1 MRILLICVIVLTNC
15 YYLNAQYKIK
25 ASNDYPPFNY
35 TDEDG
40 NLVGFNIDMAKAINR
55 LYNNQIDISGADWQT
70 INTMLEAGE
79 IDGIVGAHYPGY
91 PDNQH
96 LYTRSVINTS
106 HCFFYNSNYY
116 KNITLELLRTEKEPV
131 VALWKNDVLVRYVL
145 SINPAAKF
153 VYASD
158 YDQLVELLENEKVSC
173 AIAQRIGG
181 MYHVTKLQKD
191 YIKTTNHRIL
201 ERNMGFMLSP
211 NSIELAAIINNATEV
226 LLSNGEYQRIYDKW
240 LAEYDNESNGLRDY
254 WRYMILISAIVGII
268 ILLLIVINR
277 ILQARVRSKTQDLQH
292 QLDLNSEIM
301 KELSRQKNKA
311 EQSDKMKSAFLA
323 NMSHEIR
330 TPMNGILGFAELL
343 KTQAYSK
350 EEELQFINIIQQS
363 GDRMLNTINNIID
376 ISKIESEN
384 EEVQIKKVDI
394 ANIVSELNDFF
405 MVEANEKGIDLIVE
419 PEVKAPLQNFY
430 SDTYKLTSILTN
442 LIKNAIKFTKK
453 GYVKIHYSLSATEL
467 ILTVSDTG
475 IGIAPEKQKAIFDYF
490 VQADHS
496 HSSGYEGSGLGLSI
510 TRGYIKL
517 LNGDINVS
525 STPGKGTSFTFVL
538 PNLKVVSTPEEPAL
552 NETPAEHVD
561 YNSDGDLNIIIA
573 EDDEISYNFL
583 CHILSDV
590 SGNLKRVKNGADVV
604 ELVRK
609 YPDTDVVLMDIKLPK
624 TNGLE
629 ATKQIRAFNKDVYI
643 IAQTAYAQ
651 ENYKQEA
658 IAAGCNNFIVKPIDK
673 NQLKKIL
680 SKLKQPA
687 ISEW

>member
-1 MRILLICVIVLTNC
+1 MRFFLICVIILTNS

-35 TDEDG
+35 TDQNG
-40 NLVGFNIDMAKAINR
+40 NLVGFNIDLVKAINK
-55 LYNNQIDISGADWQT
+55 LYNNQIEISGANWQ
-70 INTMLEAGE
+70 IVNRMLEDGE
-79 IDGIVGAHYPGY
+79 IDGIAGAHYPGY
-91 PDNQH
+91 PDNEH

-106 HCFFYNSNYY
+106 HCFFYNSNYH
-116 KNITLELLRTEKEPV
+116 KNISPELLRTIKEPV

-153 VYASD
+153 VYATD
-158 YDQLVELLENEKVSC
+158 YDQLIEFLEDEQVTC

-181 MYHVTKLQKD
+181 MYHVAELQKE

-240 LAEYDNESNGLRDY
+240 LAEYDKEPNGFREY
-254 WRYMILISAIVGII
+254 WRFIILISAIVGII

-277 ILQARVRSKTQDLQH
+277 ILQARVKSKTQDLQH

-363 GDRMLNTINNIID
+363 GDRMLTTINNIID

-384 EEVQIKKVDI
+384 EDVQIKKVDI
-394 ANIVSELNDFF
+394 AKIVSELNDFF
-405 MVEANEKGIDLIVE
+405 IVEANEKGIDLIIE
-419 PEVKAPLQNFY
+419 PEITEPSQNFY

-442 LIKNAIKFTKK
+442 LIKNAIKFTKE
-453 GYVKIHYSLSATEL
+453 GYVKIQYSLNATEL
-467 ILTVSDTG
+467 KIKVCDTG
-475 IGIAPEKQKAIFDYF
+475 IGIAPEKQNAIFDYF

-517 LNGDINVS
+517 LDGDISVS

-538 PNLKVVSTPEEPAL
+538 PNLRVVSSPEEPAV
-552 NETPAEHVD
+552 NETPAEHID
-561 YNSDGDLNIIIA
+561 YNRNGDLNIIIA

-583 CHILSDV
+583 SHILSDV
-590 SGNLKRVKNGADVV
+590 PGNIKRVKNGVDVI
-604 ELVRK
+604 ELVWK
-609 YPDTDVVLMDIKLPK
+609 HPDTDVVLMDIKLPK
-624 TNGLE
+624 INGLE
-629 ATKQIRAFNKDVYI
+629 ATKRIRAFNKDVYI

-680 SKLKQPA
+680 LNLKQPVL
-687 ISEW
+687 SE

>member
-1 MRILLICVIVLTNC
+1 MRIILICVIVFTNC

-25 ASNDYPPFNY
+25 ASNNYPPFNY
-35 TDEDG
+35 IDENGD
-40 NLVGFNIDMAKAINR
+40 LVGFNIDLVKAINE
-55 LYNNQIDISGADWQT
+55 LYNNQIEISGAEWQAA
-70 INTMLEAGE
+70 NSLLENGR
-79 IDGIVGAHYPGY
+79 IDGIAGAHYPGY

-106 HCFFYNSNYY
+106 HCFFYNNNYH
-116 KNITLELLRTEKEPV
+116 KTITIEFLRTQKQPV

-153 VYASD
+153 VYATN
-158 YDQLVELLENEKVSC
+158 YNQLVDLLEDEQITC

-181 MYHVTKLQKD
+181 MYYVTKHQKD

-201 ERNMGFMLSP
+201 ERSMGFMLSP
-211 NSIELAAIINNATEV
+211 GSIELAAIINNATEV
-226 LLSNGEYQRIYDKW
+226 LLSNGEYQRIYDQW
-240 LAEYDNESNGLRDY
+240 LAGYDKESNGLRDY
-254 WRYMILISAIVGII
+254 WRYIILISAIVGFIL
-268 ILLLIVINR
+268 LLLIVVNR
-277 ILQARVRSKTQDLQH
+277 ILQARVRRKTHDLQH
-292 QLDLNSEIM
+292 QLYLNSEIM

-376 ISKIESEN
+376 ISKIESGN
-384 EEVQIKKVDI
+384 EEAQIKKVNI
-394 ANIVSELNDFF
+394 AKIVSELHDFF
-405 MVEANEKGIDLIVE
+405 SVEADEKGIDLLVE
-419 PEVKAPLQNFY
+419 PEINTPSENFY
-430 SDTYKLTSILTN
+430 SDSYKLTSILTN
-442 LIKNAIKFTKK
+442 LIKNAIKFTNK
-453 GYVKIHYSLSATEL
+453 GYVKIHYSLNSTEL
-467 ILTVSDTG
+467 KITVSDTG

-510 TRGYIKL
+510 TRGYVKL
-517 LNGDINVS
+517 LNGEISVS

-538 PNLKVVSTPEEPAL
+538 PNLKTVCTPQELTVTEVH
-552 NETPAEHVD
+552 AEQVD
-561 YNSDGDLNIIIA
+561 FSPDNDLNIVIA
-573 EDDEISYNFL
+573 EDDEISFNFL
-583 CHILSDV
+583 SHILSDI
-590 SGNLKRVKNGADVV
+590 SGSLKRVKNGIDVV
-604 ELVRK
+604 KVVREN
-609 YPDTDVVLMDIKLPK
+609 PGTDVVLMDIKLPK
-624 TNGLE
+624 INGFE
-629 ATKQIRAFNKDVYI
+629 ATKRIRTFNKDVYI

-680 SKLKQPA
+680 LNLKQPVL
-687 ISEW
+687 SE

>member
-1 MRILLICVIVLTNC
+1 MRIFLICVIVLTNN
-15 YYLNAQYKIK
+15 YYLNAQFKIK
-25 ASNDYPPFNY
+25 ASNNYPPFNY
-35 TDEDG
+35 TNEKGD
-40 NLVGFNIDMAKAINR
+40 LVGFNIDLVKAINK
-55 LYNNQIDISGADWQT
+55 LYNNQVEISGATWQT
-70 INTMLEAGE
+70 INEMLEDGQ
-79 IDGIVGAHYPGY
+79 IDGIAGAHYPGY

-106 HCFFYNSNYY
+106 HCFFYNSHYY
-116 KNITLELLRTEKEPV
+116 KNITPELLRTIKEPV
-131 VALWKNDVLVRYVL
+131 IALWKNDVLVRYVL
-145 SINPAAKF
+145 SINPTSKF
-153 VYASD
+153 VFADD
-158 YDQLVELLENEKVSC
+158 YDQLVNLLEDEEVTC

-181 MYHVTKLQKD
+181 MYHVTTHQKE

-240 LAEYDNESNGLRDY
+240 LAEYDKELNDLRNY
-254 WRYMILISAIVGII
+254 WRYIILISAIVGII

-277 ILQARVRSKTQDLQH
+277 ILQSRVRSKTQDLQH

-350 EEELQFINIIQQS
+350 EEEFQFINIIQQS

-376 ISKIESEN
+376 ISKIESGN
-384 EEVQIKKVDI
+384 EEAQINKIDI
-394 ANIVSELNDFF
+394 AQIVSDLNDFF
-405 MVEANEKGIDLIVE
+405 IVEATEKGIELIIE
-419 PEVKAPLQNFY
+419 PEVTAPSPNFY

-442 LIKNAIKFTKK
+442 LIKNAIKFTSK
-453 GYVKIHYSLSATEL
+453 GYVKVNYSLSSAEL
-467 ILTVSDTG
+467 KITVCDTG
-475 IGIAPEKQKAIFDYF
+475 IGIATEKQKAIFDYF

-517 LNGDINVS
+517 LNGEISVS
-525 STPGKGTSFTFVL
+525 STPGDGTSFTFVL
-538 PNLKVVSTPEEPAL
+538 PNLKAVNTPDESTTTEIH
-552 NETPAEHVD
+552 AEQVEFDRYDH
-561 YNSDGDLNIIIA
+561 LNIVIA
-573 EDDEISYNFL
+573 EDDEISFNFL
-583 CHILSDV
+583 GHILSDV
-590 SGNLKRVKNGADVV
+590 SGSLKRVKNGVDVV
-604 ELVRK
+604 KIVREN
-609 YPDTDVVLMDIKLPK
+609 PDTDVVLMDIKLPK
-624 TNGLE
+624 INGFE
-629 ATKQIRAFNKDVYI
+629 ATKRIRAFNKEVYI

-658 IAAGCNNFIVKPIDK
+658 IDAGCNNFIVKPIDK
-673 NQLKKIL
+673 NHLKKIL
-680 SKLKQPA
+680 SNLKQPA
-687 ISEW
+687 LIEL

>member
-1 MRILLICVIVLTNC
+1 MRIFLICVIVLTNC

-25 ASNDYPPFNY
+25 ASNNYPPFNY
-35 TDEDG
+35 TDQSG
-40 NLVGFNIDMAKAINR
+40 NLVGFNIDLVKAINR
-55 LYNNQIDISGADWQT
+55 LYNNQIEILGANWQ
-70 INTMLEAGE
+70 IANRMLDDGE
-79 IDGIVGAHYPGY
+79 IDGIIGAHYPGY
-91 PDNQH
+91 PENQH

-106 HCFFYNSNYY
+106 HCFFYNSNYH
-116 KNITLELLRTEKEPV
+116 KNITPELLRTIKEPV

-145 SINPAAKF
+145 SINPATKF
-153 VYASD
+153 VYATN
-158 YDQLVELLENEKVSC
+158 YDQLIEFLEDEQVTC

-181 MYHVTKLQKD
+181 MYHVAELQRE

-211 NSIELAAIINNATEV
+211 NSAELAEIINNATEV

-240 LAEYDNESNGLRDY
+240 LAEYDKESNGLRDY
-254 WRYMILISAIVGII
+254 WRYIILISAIVGII
-268 ILLLIVINR
+268 ILLLIIINR
-277 ILQARVRSKTQDLQH
+277 ILQARVRTKTQDLQH

-384 EEVQIKKVDI
+384 EEVQIKKVDVVK
-394 ANIVSELNDFF
+394 IVSELNDFF
-405 MVEANEKGIDLIVE
+405 IVEANEKGIDLIIE
-419 PEVKAPLQNFY
+419 SEVTAPSPNFY

-453 GYVKIHYSLSATEL
+453 GYVKIHYTLSTTEL
-467 ILTVSDTG
+467 KITVCDTG

-517 LNGDINVS
+517 LNGDISVS
-525 STPGKGTSFTFVL
+525 SAPGKGTSFSFVL
-538 PNLKVVSTPEEPAL
+538 PNLKVAGITEEPVVK
-552 NETPAEHVD
+552 ETPTEHVD
-561 YNSDGDLNIIIA
+561 YIRNGHLNIIIA

-583 CHILSDV
+583 SHILSDV
-590 SGNLKRVKNGADVV
+590 PGNLKRVKNGAEVID
-604 ELVRK
+604 LVWK

-624 TNGLE
+624 INGLE
-629 ATKQIRAFNKDVYI
+629 ATKRIRAFNKDVYI

-680 SKLKQPA
+680 SNLKQPA
-687 ISEW
+687 